1 MTLTN
6 IIYRSVDGCVRRYDI
21 RMGTLLVDN
30 VKRESNVYML
40 DTVYV
45 LSLLIFKMFLTK
57 KYLLVQLVG
66 EVGGHCSAFM
76 VPSLCCKQTSA
87 S

>member
-30 VKRESNVYML
+30 VKRESNGYML
-40 DTVYV
+40 HTVCI
-45 LSLLIFKMFLTK
+45 LFLLLFEMFLTK
-57 KYLLVQLVG
+57 KYLLMQLVG
-66 EVGGHCSAFM
+66 KVGGHCNAFM